1 MIASGNHLLTQVK
14 DNQPSLRRKLE
25 LGAAGRKPTGS
36 HKSETVGR
44 NRWET
49 RKLTV
54 FPVKAWFR
62 GSPSGRTSSKPC
74 SAWSERSAR
83 RRSEDRDFASKQT
96 RPSSG
101 FPRLPSPRAQWAG
114 TNGFAR
120 IGALRMAVTTCAT
133 PPLPRTLPHSE
144 EPRYRRAPALL
155 RLQSDQGFG
164 M

>member
-62 GSPSGRTSSKPC
+62 GSPWGTLMQPVLRLERTVC
-74 SAWSERSAR
+74 ERNPGP
-83 RRSEDRDFASKQT
+83 DFCKQT
-96 RPSSG
+96 DETVFWVSSASN
-101 FPRLPSPRAQWAG
+101 PDARALERIDPRALA
-114 TNGFAR
+114 
-120 IGALRMAVTTCAT
+120 
-133 PPLPRTLPHSE
+133 
-144 EPRYRRAPALL
+144 
-155 RLQSDQGFG
+155 
-164 M
+164 